1 MQKNIIISGASGFIG
16 SALSQFFNS
25 RGDRVIHIVRSD
37 SKSKYE
43 SVLQS
48 DFTKEFIEK
57 FDAKNTFVINLSGAN
72 IGAKKWSNSYKQEII
87 DSRVNTTERIVK
99 VLDNSGIQ
107 LINASAVG
115 YYGDADDRILDEHSP
130 AGSGFL
136 SEVCQKWERAA
147 SSYPDLLI
155 ARFGVVLGNSGGA
168 FDKMITPFKL
178 FAGGHIGSGKQW
190 LPWIHIDDLV
200 SLMAYSI
207 DNRLQGIMNFV
218 SPTPITYRQFAD
230 AAGKVLK
237 RPSALNVPTFAIKML
252 MGEQAEL
259 VLNSQRVVPIR
270 ALSENFQYKF
280 NNIDAALLDLLK

>member
-16 SALSQFFNS
+16 SALSQYFSNG
-25 RGDRVIHIVRSD
+25 GDRVIHIVRSD

-48 DFTKEFIEK
+48 DFTKEFIAM
-57 FDAKNTFVINLSGAN
+57 FDAENTFVLNLSGAN
-72 IGAKKWSNSYKQEII
+72 IGAKKWSNAYKQEII
-87 DSRVNTTERIVK
+87 NSRVNTTERIVK
-99 VLDNSGIQ
+99 VLKNSGIL

-115 YYGDADDRILDEHSP
+115 YYGDAGDRILDEHSP

-136 SEVCQKWERAA
+136 SEVCQKWEQAA
-147 SSYPDLLI
+147 CKYHDLLI

-168 FDKMITPFKL
+168 FDKMITPFKI
-178 FAGGHIGSGKQW
+178 FAGGYIGSGKQW

-218 SPTPITYRQFAD
+218 SPAPITYRQFAD

-237 RPSALNVPTFAIKML
+237 RPSVLNVPTFAIKKL

-259 VLNSQRVVPIR
+259 VLNSQRVLPIR
-270 ALSENFQYKF
+270 ALSEEFKYKF
-280 NNIDAALLDLLK
+280 ENINIALLDLLK